1 MELIMIYT
9 LFILMTYLLVIIT
22 IYVIFEMIDFMI
34 DVKLGRF
41 PQFMAL
47 ISFVGMIIAVFAAEI
62 WLINFIEWMKERL

>member
-9 LFILMTYLLVIIT
+9 LFILMTYLLVIMT

-34 DVKLGRF
+34 DVKMGRF

>member
-9 LFILMTYLLVIIT
+9 LLILMTYLLGIIT

-34 DVKLGRF
+34 DVKMGRF

-47 ISFVGMIIAVFAAEI
+47 ISFVGMMIAIFAVEI
-62 WLINFIEWMKERL
+62 WFIDFIEWIKWRL

>member
-9 LFILMTYLLVIIT
+9 LFILMTYLLVIMT
-22 IYVIFEMIDFMI
+22 IYVIFEMIDCMI
-34 DVKLGRF
+34 DVKMGRF

>member
-9 LFILMTYLLVIIT
+9 LFILMTYLLVIMT

-41 PQFMAL
+41 PQFIAL

-62 WLINFIEWMKERL
+62 WFIDFIEWMKERL

>member
-9 LFILMTYLLVIIT
+9 LLILMTYLLGIIT

-34 DVKLGRF
+34 DVKMGRF

-47 ISFVGMIIAVFAAEI
+47 ISFVGMIIAIFAVEI
-62 WLINFIEWMKERL
+62 WFIDFIEWINRRM